1 MQEHQRRFPLGIV
14 VGLSTLVV
22 ATGSAAAF
30 FTWQNAQKNQPTPVA
45 VEKSQPKAPQAIPA
59 APPAASQN
67 FIKPSAQAPTTEKT
81 AQIFWLRDAATDME
95 LVPVAVKVKS
105 DDRQEA
111 LLTAAVNNL
120 LSGAPSKDLIT
131 GIPQGTQLR
140 SLKVKA
146 DSIYVD
152 LTKPFTTGGGS
163 LSMTGRLA
171 QILYTATSLDPKAK
185 VYLSVEG
192 KPLTVLGGEG
202 LIVEQPLTRSQ
213 FEQDTGAKQE

>member
-22 ATGSAAAF
+22 ATGGATAF
-30 FTWQNAQKNQPTPVA
+30 FTWQNAQKNQSTPVA
-45 VEKSQPKAPQAIPA
+45 VEQPQPNVQRAIP
-59 APPAASQN
+59 SQN
-67 FIKPSAQAPTTEKT
+67 FIKPQASTAEKT
-81 AQIFWLRDAATDME
+81 AQVFWLKESATDVE
-95 LVPVAVKVKS
+95 LVPIAIKVKS

-111 LLTAAVNNL
+111 LLTAAVNTL
-120 LSGAPSKDLIT
+120 LSNPPNKDLMS

-140 SLKVKA
+140 SLKVKS

-152 LTKPFTTGGGS
+152 LTKPFTAGGGS

-171 QILYTATSLDPKAK
+171 QILYTATSLDPQAK
-185 VYLSVEG
+185 VFLSVEG

-202 LIVEQPLTRSQ
+202 LIVEQPLTRLQ
-213 FEQDTGAKQE
+213 FEQDTGTKQE